1 MTSHAAFPFAHVPPH
16 AGDPILSLMEAFQA
30 DPRPH
35 KASLGIGIYMDDGGR
50 LPCLESVRQA
60 ETRLAQ
66 DIQPRPYL
74 PMEGLAAY
82 RGAVQRLL
90 FGADSEAL
98 QAGRIAT
105 VQTVGGT
112 GALKLGADFLHR
124 HFPAAGIWV
133 SDPTWDNHHAIF
145 GGAGVPVRTYP
156 YYDASTGA
164 VRFDAMLA
172 ALESLPP
179 QSIVLLHAS
188 CHNPTGVDLSP
199 AQWEQLIPVLQRR
212 ELLPFVDIAYQG
224 FGAGLQDDAFA
235 VRALAAAGLT
245 FLVANSFSKNFS
257 LYGERVGGLSVVC
270 ADRATADTVLGQLKS
285 EVRGNYGTPP
295 VHGARVVTQVLE
307 DPELFALWTAET
319 DAMRR
324 RIRAMREQ
332 LHAVLHDTFGSRR
345 SFAYLLTQRGMFS
358 YTGLDPAQV
367 DRLREDHGVYL
378 IRSGRLCLT
387 GLTTRNVA
395 HVARCI
401 AAVVER

>member
-395 HVARCI
+395 HVAHCI